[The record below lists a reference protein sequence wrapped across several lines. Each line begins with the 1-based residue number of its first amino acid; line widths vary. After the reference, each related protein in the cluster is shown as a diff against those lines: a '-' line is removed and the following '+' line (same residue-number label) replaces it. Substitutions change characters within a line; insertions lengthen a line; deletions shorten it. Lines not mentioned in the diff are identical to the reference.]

1 MLIPEFWHDSWTA
14 ALVNHLWQSTVV
26 AAAAWL
32 LTLALRKNPAWV
44 RYWIWMAAS
53 VKFLVP
59 FSLLIAAGARL
70 APVFAAPIATRPS
83 LAALAQQIEQPF
95 PQVEYFTGAG
105 HVAAV
110 ANHGDWLPLLLATG
124 WLCGALLVMAR
135 ILHGWLRVRAALRKA
150 SPMELALDF
159 PVFSTNAVMEPGIF
173 GVFGPVLLLP
183 QGLVTRL
190 SRAQLDAIVAHE
202 ICHVRRRDN
211 MTFALHMIVEAVFW
225 FYPGVWWIGARLIDE
240 REQACDEAV
249 VQAGSAAET
258 YAEGILTVCK
268 YCVESPLACVSG
280 ITGSDL
286 KERIVRIMNN
296 RMIRK
301 MHVGHKALLGAAG
314 ILALGMP
321 LILGISRAP
330 EVLAE
335 VAQEVT
341 AAKLP
346 KFAVVSIKPYTAG
359 AMMTGIRF
367 TPDGV
372 NITGMPL
379 YMMVRE
385 AFGLSNDR
393 ILNEPSWVRSDR
405 YDIAAKVDAAD
416 VSALEKL
423 EPEQR
428 WAMMLPV
435 LEDRCSLKF
444 HHETKT
450 LEVYALVAAKGGPKL
465 KLSDSAADAAPMK
478 APGQSATAPPPPRSS
493 DGISDKK
500 MGQFFMRASTE
511 GMSMNAHGVPIAGL
525 IRLLS
530 MQLGSTVVDRTALP
544 GKYDFTLS
552 WAPDPAP
559 GGMMQGTGGG
569 PGQEKPAS
577 ADTTG
582 PSLVTALQ
590 EQLGLKL
597 VARKEPVDVVVID
610 HIQQPSPN

>member
-1 MLIPEFWHDSWTA
+1 MLIPEIWHDSWTA

-32 LTLALRKNPAWV
+32 LTLALRKNQARV
-44 RYWIWMAAS
+44 RYWVWMAAS

-59 FSLLIAAGARL
+59 FSLLIAAGARVGR
-70 APVFAAPIATRPS
+70 VFAAPMATRPS

-95 PQVEYFTGAG
+95 PPEEHFAGAG

-110 ANHGDWLPLLLATG
+110 AHHGNWIPLLLATA
-124 WLCGALLVMAR
+124 WLCGVLLVMGR
-135 ILHGWLRVRAALRKA
+135 MLQGWLRIRVALYNSAAMK
-150 SPMELALDF
+150 LALDF
-159 PVFSTNAVMEPGIF
+159 PVFSTDAVVEPGIF
-173 GVFGPVLLLP
+173 GVFRPVLLLP
-183 QGLVTRL
+183 RGVVSRL
-190 SRAQLDAIVAHE
+190 SRAQLDAIIAHE
-202 ICHVRRRDN
+202 MCHVRRRDN
-211 MTFALHMIVEAVFW
+211 MTFALHMMVEVLFW
-225 FYPGVWWIGARLIDE
+225 FYPAVWWIGGRLIDE

-258 YAEGILTVCK
+258 YVEGILTVCK

-286 KERIVRIMNN
+286 KERIVRIMSN
-296 RMIRK
+296 RMARK
-301 MHVGHKALLGAAG
+301 LHVGHKSLLCATG
-314 ILALGMP
+314 IVALGMP
-321 LILGISRAP
+321 LLLGITRAP

-335 VAQEVT
+335 VEEQ
-341 AAKLP
+341 AAAVKLP
-346 KFAVVSIKPYTAG
+346 KFEVVSIKPYTAG

-393 ILNEPSWVRSDR
+393 ILNEPNWVKSDR

-416 VSALEKL
+416 VSELEKL

-435 LEDRCSLKF
+435 LEDRCGLKF

-465 KLSDSAADAAPMK
+465 KLSETAADVPPMK
-478 APGQSATAPPPPRSS
+478 TPGQSTAAPPTPRSS
-493 DGISDKK
+493 DGVSDKK

-530 MQLGSTVVDRTALP
+530 MQLGSTVVDKTGLP

-552 WAPDPAP
+552 WAPDQAP
-559 GGMMQGTGGG
+559 GGMMQGPGGG
-569 PGQEKPAS
+569 SAQEKPAS

-597 VARKEPVDVVVID
+597 VARKEPVDVIVID

>member
-1 MLIPEFWHDSWTA
+1 M
-14 ALVNHLWQSTVV
+14 

-32 LTLALRKNPAWV
+32 LTLTLRKNPARV
-44 RYWIWMAAS
+44 RYWVWMAAS

-83 LAALAQQIEQPF
+83 LAALAQQIELPF
-95 PQVEYFTGAG
+95 PQEEYFAGAG
-105 HVAAV
+105 HAASVARHA
-110 ANHGDWLPLLLATG
+110 AWIPLLLAMT
-124 WLCGALLVMAR
+124 WLCGMVLVMAR
-135 ILHGWLRVRAALRKA
+135 ILRGWLRVRAALRNA
-150 SPMELALDF
+150 SPMKLALDF

-173 GVFGPVLLLP
+173 GVFLPVLLLP
-183 QGLVTRL
+183 QGVVDRL

-202 ICHVRRRDN
+202 MCHVRRRDN
-211 MTFALHMIVEAVFW
+211 LTFALHMLVEAVFW
-225 FYPGVWWIGARLIDE
+225 FFPGVWWIGARLIDE

-286 KERIVRIMNN
+286 KERIIRIMSN
-296 RMIRK
+296 RMARK
-301 MHVGHKALLGAAG
+301 LHVGHKSLLCATG
-314 ILALGMP
+314 ILALGIP
-321 LILGISRAP
+321 LLLGITRAP

-335 VAQEVT
+335 VAQDLS

-346 KFAVVSIKPYTAG
+346 KFEVVSIKPYTAG

-393 ILNEPSWVRSDR
+393 ILNEPSWVKSDR
-405 YDIAAKVDAAD
+405 YDLAAKVDAAD
-416 VSALEKL
+416 VSELEKL

-435 LEDRCSLKF
+435 LEDRCGLKY

-465 KLSDSAADAAPMK
+465 KLSETPTDMPPMKTAGPSTAAP
-478 APGQSATAPPPPRSS
+478 PIPRSS
-493 DGISDKK
+493 DGVSDKK

-530 MQLGSTVVDRTALP
+530 MQLGSTIVDKTGLA

-552 WAPDPAP
+552 WAPDPAA
-559 GGMMQGTGGG
+559 GGMMQGPGGG
-569 PGQEKPAS
+569 PAQEKPAS